1 MFFSSVI
8 LDLLFLSLTLAHPR
22 GSHPRGHVRNHQHA
36 PRQYTITDSAMN
48 WGYFHG
54 STASSSETLATST
67 ASAISGTDAY
77 STSSTSI
84 TSSSAPSS
92 TTVSSN
98 STVNYSQT
106 TSTTSKTS
114 YPSSATTSSSPS
126 VTTNSFLRGVNIG
139 GWLILEE
146 WMSPSVFSGN
156 FQNAVDQWTFDS
168 INGASDALKN
178 HWDTWFTEADVKT
191 IQSWGINA

>member
-1 MFFSSVI
+1 MFLSSIV
-8 LDLLFLSLTLAHPR
+8 LGFLFLSLTLAHPR
-22 GSHPRGHVRNHQHA
+22 GHIRNHQHA
-36 PRQYTITDSAMN
+36 PRQYTVTDSAMN
-48 WGYFHG
+48 WGYFHE
-54 STASSSETLATST
+54 STASSETLATSA
-67 ASAISGTDAY
+67 ASATSSTDAY
-77 STSSTSI
+77 STSSTPI

-92 TTVSSN
+92 ATVFSS
-98 STVNYSQT
+98 STINNSQT
-106 TSTTSKTS
+106 PSTTSETS
-114 YPSSATTSSSPS
+114 YPSSAITSSSPS
-126 VTTNSFLRGVNIG
+126 ATTNSFLRGVNIG